1 MPYCP
6 WTLTC
11 SQAHADKRLRAASS
25 TVGEAVVQRLL
36 AYALFLMGAK
46 REEIAAQLSMPL
58 GTLLSLLTRIGQ
70 HGVAAIED
78 RRFRHSAFAP
88 PLPPTVP
95 PPSVAV
101 SSSTVQI
108 TMGSPAITVSIP
120 QRNRLQTKV
129 VLLTLLDSGVLERA
143 QVARLL
149 GYSATHVA
157 RLARQLAAGD
167 AQALVDQRHGQQH
180 DYRVTPDVKAEL
192 VQQFTIDLLT
202 RGHTSGEVL
211 VAELQERCQIHVS
224 PRTVRHHLER
234 MGWARLKQ
242 SLPQLLAELKKNSTP
257 SAGT

>member
-157 RLARQLAAGD
+157 RLAR
-167 AQALVDQRHGQQH
+167 HGPMP
-180 DYRVTPDVKAEL
+180 RRWWTSVTGNSTTTASPPTSRRNSCSSSPSTCSPGVTPPARSWSPSCRSAVRSTSPPGPCATTWSAWD
-192 VQQFTIDLLT
+192 
-202 RGHTSGEVL
+202 GHASSS
-211 VAELQERCQIHVS
+211 RC
-224 PRTVRHHLER
+224 
-234 MGWARLKQ
+234 
-242 SLPQLLAELKKNSTP
+242 P
-257 SAGT
+257 SCWRN